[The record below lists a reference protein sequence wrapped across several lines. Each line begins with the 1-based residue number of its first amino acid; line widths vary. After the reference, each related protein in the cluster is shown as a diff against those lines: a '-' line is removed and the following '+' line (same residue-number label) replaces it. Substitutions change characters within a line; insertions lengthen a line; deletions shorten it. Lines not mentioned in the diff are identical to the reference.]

1 MESRIRSRS
10 AIFLRS
16 SRSKIHFQP
25 SLNPR
30 SNLIS
35 ISMRSVCPRFSLL
48 VFFFFF
54 FFSSSS
60 AENDNNDGGWRN
72 EVNEDGVM
80 LRD

>member
-35 ISMRSVCPRFSLL
+35 ISMRAVWPRFSSSFLFL
-48 VFFFFF
+48 FL
-54 FFSSSS
+54 FSSSS